1 MKKVFFSI
9 SKIALSILTIPLWF
23 VDMFKQT
30 GILFDKN
37 TGEFIHKTFYSS
49 MFVNISGISNYPI
62 PYISIALAVISVIT
76 NLLAWKFSNNKT
88 MKIIANISFW
98 VAIVLFLL
106 FLLLASTVVRDY

>member
-30 GILFDKN
+30 GTIFDKN
-37 TGEFIHKTFYSS
+37 TGEFIHKTFYYS
-49 MFVNISGISNYPI
+49 MFDNISGITPI
-62 PYISIALAVISVIT
+62 PYITIALAVISVIT

-106 FLLLASTVVRDY
+106 FLLVASTVVRDY